1 MFEDIPIKF
10 FKGTHRVKDPKETI
24 EINEKKLRTAG
35 ITRLTDITDLDRVKI
50 PVFSA
55 IRPTAQS
62 GSVSVYAGKGATKE
76 QAKAS
81 AMMEGF
87 ERYSA
92 ERQDIDSERTFVDT

>member
-1 MFEDIPIKF
+1 M
-10 FKGTHRVKDPKETI
+10 
-24 EINEKKLRTAG
+24 
-35 ITRLTDITDLDRVKI
+35 TDITDLDRVKI

-62 GSVSVYAGKGATKE
+62 GSVSVYAGKGATRE

-87 ERYSA
+87 EGILQ
-92 ERQDIDSERTFVDT
+92 ERQDIDGGKEHS